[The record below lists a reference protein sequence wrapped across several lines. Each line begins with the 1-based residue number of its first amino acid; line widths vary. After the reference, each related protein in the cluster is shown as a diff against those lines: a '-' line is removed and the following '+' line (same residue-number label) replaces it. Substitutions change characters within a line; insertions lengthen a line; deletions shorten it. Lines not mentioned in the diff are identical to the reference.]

1 MVLRLLMSFLEFEQ
15 ENQNAFMSRTNQKVH
30 ALEVNASMIGALF
43 TDRAGDRLRVFCFYL
58 NGDTGQFDVPEE
70 ANRDSLHHLF
80 SKLDM
85 VGQCT
90 SFILEKVVR
99 GRLYVERDEKLEC
112 YTLLA
117 TPGDSLP
124 PLNAD
129 ICDLP
134 WKSVWAGQE
143 VEVLRLASTRRGAR
157 CFAIRSQVRDLDAD
171 ALYRSSKAFVNPHS
185 VTQNTND
192 HSPVLRNVVTAG
204 LLVVAVSLGWLVG
217 YNTERDTPAPRV
229 AARAAANTVAI
240 AETKVQMLSNRAI
253 TGPFT
258 MTELAQMNEDG
269 KVPAES
275 LFRLDGSTDWIPL
288 LELPW
293 GATNPRVKQP

>member
-1 MVLRLLMSFLEFEQ
+1 
-15 ENQNAFMSRTNQKVH
+15 MSRTNQKVH

-58 NGDTGQFDVPEE
+58 NGDTGQFDVPAE

-157 CFAIRSQVRDLDAD
+157 CFAIRSQVRDMDAD
-171 ALYRSSKAFVNPHS
+171 ALYRSSNAFVNPHS
-185 VTQNTND
+185 ITQNASE
-192 HSPVLRNVVTAG
+192 HSAVLRNVVTAA

-217 YNTERDTPAPRV
+217 YNTERDSATPHV
-229 AARAAANTVAI
+229 SARAVENTVAI
-240 AETKVQMLSNRAI
+240 AETKVQMISDRTI
-253 TGPFT
+253 TGPFA
-258 MTELAQMNEDG
+258 MAELAQMNKEG
-269 KVPAES
+269 KLPSDS
-275 LFRLDGSTDWIPL
+275 LFRLDGGTDWVPL

-293 GATNPRVKQP
+293 GTTNFSIKQP